1 MMNGE
6 RPTLGFIGLGKVG
19 QTLAR
24 RLYLQGYTISALW
37 NRHSKAA
44 ADLAEH
50 THSQVVESP
59 SVVVRQA
66 AITFLTV
73 SDDALSALAST
84 LLVED
89 MSGRA
94 VIHTSGALDMDV
106 LSALEDNG
114 AMIGSLHPAYPF
126 ANVAA
131 SVVGLSGAVFAL
143 QASHQR
149 LYDDLHQIVLD
160 LNGHAIVLK
169 PGDKTLYHAA
179 LVLASNYSVTLYSL
193 AQNMLRHVGA
203 TSSASQKLLDSLLT
217 GMLNNLR
224 TRSPAEALTGPLVRG
239 DVQTVQAHLQ
249 ALQHYDSALYDLYRQ
264 LGSLTLPLAEARG
277 TEVSSIRWLLQED
290 HHDTTDHS

>member
-73 SDDALSALAST
+73 SDALSALAST

-131 SVVGLSGAVFAL
+131 SVVGLSGAVFARPERFL
-143 QASHQR
+143 R
-149 LYDDLHQIVLD
+149 CRP
-160 LNGHAIVLK
+160 AISAC
-169 PGDKTLYHAA
+169 T
-179 LVLASNYSVTLYSL
+179 TICI
-193 AQNMLRHVGA
+193 R
-203 TSSASQKLLDSLLT
+203 SSW
-217 GMLNNLR
+217 
-224 TRSPAEALTGPLVRG
+224 
-239 DVQTVQAHLQ
+239 
-249 ALQHYDSALYDLYRQ
+249 
-264 LGSLTLPLAEARG
+264 
-277 TEVSSIRWLLQED
+277 I
-290 HHDTTDHS
+290 

>member
-1 MMNGE
+1 
-6 RPTLGFIGLGKVG
+6 
-19 QTLAR
+19 
-24 RLYLQGYTISALW
+24 
-37 NRHSKAA
+37 
-44 ADLAEH
+44 
-50 THSQVVESP
+50 
-59 SVVVRQA
+59 
-66 AITFLTV
+66 
-73 SDDALSALAST
+73 
-84 LLVED
+84 
-89 MSGRA
+89 
-94 VIHTSGALDMDV
+94 
-106 LSALEDNG
+106 
-114 AMIGSLHPAYPF
+114 
-126 ANVAA
+126 
-131 SVVGLSGAVFAL
+131 
-143 QASHQR
+143 

-264 LGSLTLPLAEARG
+264 LGSLTLQLGSLTLPLAEARG